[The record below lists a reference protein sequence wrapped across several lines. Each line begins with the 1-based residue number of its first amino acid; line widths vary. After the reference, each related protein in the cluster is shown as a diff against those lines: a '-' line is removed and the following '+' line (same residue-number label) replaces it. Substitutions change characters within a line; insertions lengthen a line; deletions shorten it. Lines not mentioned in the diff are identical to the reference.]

1 MIMTSKNDS
10 DAEGAVSYRSGVA
23 ARLAGVPVET
33 LRVWERRYGVVRPHL
48 SPRGQRLYT
57 FAEVRRLVLIK
68 QLVDTGQSIG
78 VIAALPTGDL
88 IAMREAVQALVVP
101 RGRTGV
107 GADASRPARVIL
119 AGPLVSTL
127 RFDEAAVVGRLNV
140 VGRCVNAV
148 DAAKLLGR
156 VRSDVVVIELP
167 TLNDESLGAVANVKA
182 ACGAEWAI
190 VLYRFAPSAAIARL
204 RDAGHHVVHAPSDAV
219 EIAAMCSALLHSPP
233 TRLTDMALDGDP
245 MAPPPRFDEQALA
258 ALAGASSSVYCECP
272 RHLVELV
279 RNLGSFERYSAECA
293 DRGPA
298 DAALHRD
305 LQINAAR
312 ARAILEDALMRVAI
326 AEGLPLPPIAP
337 VAA

>member
-1 MIMTSKNDS
+1 MTTKSDS
-10 DAEGAVSYRSGVA
+10 NAEAGVSYRSGAA

-48 SPRGQRLYT
+48 SPRGQRLYSL
-57 FAEVRRLVLIK
+57 AEVRRLVLIK

-88 IAMREAVQALVVP
+88 IAMREAAQALAVP
-101 RGRTGV
+101 RGRTGAD
-107 GADASRPARVIL
+107 ADASRPARIAL

-127 RFDEAAVVGRLNV
+127 RLDEAAAVGRLNV
-140 VGRCVNAV
+140 VGRCVHAV
-148 DAAKLLGR
+148 DAAKFLGG

-167 TLNDESLGAVANVKA
+167 TLNDQSLGTVANVKA
-182 ACGAEWAI
+182 ACGAESAI

-204 RDAGHHVVHAPSDAV
+204 RHAGHHVVHAPSDTV
-219 EIAAMCSALLHSPP
+219 EIAAMCSALLHSLPM
-233 TRLTDMALDGDP
+233 RLINMAPDGDH
-245 MAPPPRFDEQALA
+245 MAPPPQFDEQALA

-305 LQINAAR
+305 LQLNAAR

-326 AEGLPLPPIAP
+326 AEGLPLPPIAV